1 MDQNTFDVTIEN
13 FQRFAEEIFSP
24 GGEDKFKGKLME
36 ALDQIMKIG
45 KRLNIKRLPMANHN
59 DSSLGKKIKLSKYR
73 TMDLPNE
80 IWTKIIKFLPSKD
93 VY

>member
-45 KRLNIKRLPMANHN
+45 
-59 DSSLGKKIKLSKYR
+59 
-73 TMDLPNE
+73 
-80 IWTKIIKFLPSKD
+80 
-93 VY
+93 